1 MILSIIIGSAAAFG
15 LFWTIKTKKIF
26 PGIITLGMIIGI
38 VLVLI
43 PTTIVKMPGFYIYMA
58 FVALAML
65 YGVIVKERKI
75 GERIV
80 ITLLSASIFMYWL
93 WVINHWH
100 GNAVLFAI
108 LAFMVGL
115 VAIFRKMNFKT
126 ELGFLLI
133 LFADSIAIIIE
144 NWMIAN

>member
-26 PGIITLGMIIGI
+26 PATITLGMVVGI
-38 VLVLI
+38 VLVLF
-43 PTTIVKMPGFYIYMA
+43 PATIVKMPGFYIYMA
-58 FVALAML
+58 FVALAII
-65 YGVIVKERKI
+65 YGVIVKEKKI

-115 VAIFRKMNFKT
+115 VAIFRRMNFKT